1 LLTSVENCPSMVP
14 MRLFIR
20 PLLLVL
26 AAAFALAALPGQAE
40 AQSEDE
46 DREQA
51 RAEFVAGS
59 EAATGGRWADS
70 LEHFQRAYL
79 MSGVPTALF
88 NAAMA
93 LRALGRHR
101 EARDAFRRVVD
112 VHGDSPAAEPSR
124 EKAVE
129 EAARVAVLTL
139 AGLDAEADYEIRIN
153 GRTHESSR
161 GVELEIEADPGPN
174 GVQASRD
181 GYESWTWEGRLEDGA
196 RQTLQVEMVEIEVET
211 TSVFKSPV
219 FWVIAGVVLVGAGV
233 GVGLF
238 LQQNAQL
245 DVMHPD
251 NALEI

>member
-1 LLTSVENCPSMVP
+1 
-14 MRLFIR
+14 MRRITW

-26 AAAFALAALPGQAE
+26 AAAFFALSPSQGL
-40 AQSEDE
+40 AQSEDD

-59 EAATGGRWADS
+59 EAATAGRWADS

-79 MSGVPTALF
+79 MSGVPTALY

-101 EARDAFRRVVD
+101 EARDAFQRVVD
-112 VHGDSPAAEPSR
+112 SHGDSPAAEPSR
-124 EKAVE
+124 EKAEE

-139 AGLDAEADYEIRIN
+139 AGLDPDADYDIRVN
-153 GRTHESSR
+153 GREQETSR
-161 GVELEIEADPGPN
+161 GSELEIETDPGQT
-174 GVQASRD
+174 GLQASRE
-181 GYESWTWEGRLEDGA
+181 GYEAWTWEGRLSDGE

-211 TSVFKSPV
+211 TSVFKSPI
-219 FWVIAGVVLVGAGV
+219 FWIIAGAVVVGAGV

-238 LQQNAQL
+238 LQNNAQL

>member
-1 LLTSVENCPSMVP
+1 MTW
-14 MRLFIR
+14 MRLFTR
-20 PLLLVL
+20 PLPL
-26 AAAFALAALPGQAE
+26 ALAAVFAFAALPSFAA
-40 AQSEDE
+40 AQTEDE
-46 DREQA
+46 NRDQA

-59 EAATGGRWADS
+59 EDATEGRWADS

-79 MSGVPTALF
+79 MSGVPTALY

-101 EARDAFRRVVD
+101 EARDAFQRVVD
-112 VHGDSPAAEPSR
+112 SHGDSPAAEPSR
-124 EKAVE
+124 VKAAE

-153 GRTHESSR
+153 GRGHESER
-161 GVELEIEADPGPN
+161 GTEVNIEADPGPN
-174 GVQASRD
+174 GVQASRP
-181 GYESWTWEGRLEDGA
+181 GYEPWTWEGQLDDGE
-196 RQTLQVEMVEIEVET
+196 RRTLQVEMVEIEIET

-219 FWVIAGVVLVGAGV
+219 FWVITGIVLAGAGV

-238 LQQNAQL
+238 LQENAQL

>member
-1 LLTSVENCPSMVP
+1 MPP

-26 AAAFALAALPGQAE
+26 AAVFSFAALPSFAA

-46 DREQA
+46 NRDQA

-59 EAATGGRWADS
+59 EDATEGRWADS

-79 MSGVPTALF
+79 MSGVPTALY

-101 EARDAFRRVVD
+101 EARDAFQRVVD
-112 VHGDSPAAEPSR
+112 SHGDSPAAEPSR
-124 EKAVE
+124 IKAVE
-129 EAARVAVLTL
+129 EGARVAVLTL
-139 AGLDAEADYEIRIN
+139 AGLDADADYEIRIN
-153 GRTHESSR
+153 GRTHENER
-161 GVELEIEADPGPN
+161 GTEVEIEADPGPN
-174 GVQASRD
+174 GVQASRM
-181 GYESWTWEGRLEDGA
+181 GYESWTWEGQLEDGEQ
-196 RQTLQVEMVEIEVET
+196 RTLQVEMVEIEVET

-219 FWVIAGVVLVGAGV
+219 FWVITGIVLAGAGV